1 MPNRLIM
8 AVGAVCCAA
17 GLGCAAFNIGFGIA
31 GSRNPAAAKDVGT
44 GLMLSIAVGLWG
56 IFALQLRQRP

>member
-1 MPNRLIM
+1 MLNWFIL

-31 GSRNPAAAKDVGT
+31 GSRNPAAAKDVGM
-44 GLMLSIAVGLWG
+44 GLLLSMAVGVWG
-56 IFALQLRQRP
+56 IFALQLRRRP